1 MSFTIVLYLVVC
13 FFLVVFS
20 LLQQNQSGG
29 MGVLGGSSDTLLG
42 TGQVSFLSKLVS
54 FLAILYFVGSF
65 FLNVISS
72 SENPVIIPDI
82 LTNENQE
89 TSQEKANDGSSDNS
103 GVSEALNEIVSNLPS
118 SSSALDILE
127 PTKSDQ
133 SSTIEEISPSDNQDN
148 QVLDNTGPPAPPKE

>member
-89 TSQEKANDGSSDNS
+89 TSQEKANDENSDNS

-133 SSTIEEISPSDNQDN
+133 SSTIEETSPSDNQDN
-148 QVLDNTGPPAPPKE
+148 QFLDNTGPPAPPKE